1 MANLHTERTT
11 YSAFERFLYFFLI
24 PFLYSSVLVTLL
36 FLIFNQ
42 DVRNSVLES
51 ANKIPL
57 IKEIVPD
64 VKKEESLLT
73 SPEVLEVQRQAQE
86 QLQEMENTVKSAI
99 EASRQKEEEIRE
111 LQAQITALEQQ
122 LEEKRLS
129 MEEYSQHIQTLS
141 NLYADMRANRAAP
154 IIENLLPAERVLIL
168 SHMPLNEQ
176 AALLERMDPLV
187 AAETTMALKDMEKV
201 EDVQVAALQ
210 ERVAELTGQLSEQ
223 SEALTTAELGA
234 TFAAMAAENASAVLL
249 EMMKTNETKV
259 IGILR
264 AMTNQERSQILSA
277 MSASD
282 SAAAASVTSKL
293 GN

>member
-99 EASRQKEEEIRE
+99 EASRRRKKKYVTP
-111 LQAQITALEQQ
+111 AQITALEQQ

-141 NLYADMRANRAAP
+141 NLYADMRASRAAP
-154 IIENLLPAERVLIL
+154 IMKICC
-168 SHMPLNEQ
+168 Q
-176 AALLERMDPLV
+176 
-187 AAETTMALKDMEKV
+187 
-201 EDVQVAALQ
+201 
-210 ERVAELTGQLSEQ
+210 Q
-223 SEALTTAELGA
+223 SV
-234 TFAAMAAENASAVLL
+234 S
-249 EMMKTNETKV
+249 
-259 IGILR
+259 
-264 AMTNQERSQILSA
+264 
-277 MSASD
+277 
-282 SAAAASVTSKL
+282 
-293 GN
+293 